1 MNGNDRLFEQKNCF
15 FFSPAAVALIKV
27 CETILSGQ
35 QKSNAAKSG
44 FVSPLKSVLENY
56 IRKCKGSKGD
66 SKSNVLEARTKSK
79 ETYEETLRVKVS
91 NHLLIMSHQFH
102 QLFHDFMPAL

>member
-1 MNGNDRLFEQKNCF
+1 M
-15 FFSPAAVALIKV
+15 ALIKV

-56 IRKCKGSKGD
+56 IRKCKVGQGNNKSK
-66 SKSNVLEARTKSK
+66 VLEARTKSK
-79 ETYEETLRVKVS
+79 ETYEETLRVKVRGIS
-91 NHLLIMSHQFH
+91 KMTSHSLDPSSKYAMSYNKTK
-102 QLFHDFMPAL
+102 LTI